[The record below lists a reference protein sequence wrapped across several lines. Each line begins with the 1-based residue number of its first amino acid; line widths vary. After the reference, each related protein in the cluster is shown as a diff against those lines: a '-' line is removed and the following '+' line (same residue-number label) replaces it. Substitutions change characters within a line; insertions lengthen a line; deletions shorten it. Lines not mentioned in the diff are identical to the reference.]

1 MPWKGSTFRAEESW
15 VLSSGFV
22 RICHRAVAVLASDNR
37 FGMEGLE
44 AFAYYNFDD
53 MRIAGGDIRATVAIF
68 ALTPS
73 CFIHS
78 KGMDEREGF

>member
-1 MPWKGSTFRAEESW
+1 M
-15 VLSSGFV
+15 
-22 RICHRAVAVLASDNR
+22 AVLASDNR
-37 FGMEGLE
+37 FWMEGLE

-68 ALTPS
+68 ALTP
-73 CFIHS
+73 IDS